1 MGTHSVGNHKGYRQ
15 VLTDA
20 VGMIDNRR
28 MELRWH
34 PLTERSVTVAPG
46 VLLPTRGR
54 AELTDYHGY
63 NVEAIVSVDPDGA
76 SVEQMTIRRREGGP
90 AITGDGIRKLA
101 VQAIVRSA
109 VREGIQDGIGRDIPT
124 GSAAVALGMLLTS
137 EAERMKAAGPTGETI
152 EWVGRVYQL
161 SELVGDPPTQAVE
174 QAFGIS
180 RSTAGAWIGRARAA
194 GHISPVS
201 GGPPNA

>member
-1 MGTHSVGNHKGYRQ
+1 
-15 VLTDA
+15 VLTNA

-28 MELRWH
+28 MHLRWY
-34 PLTERSVTVAPG
+34 PLTKPSVAVAPG

-76 SVEQMTIRRREGGP
+76 AVSVEQMTIRRREGGP

-109 VREGIQDGIGRDIPT
+109 VREGIHDGIGRDIPT

-137 EAERMKAAGPTGETI
+137 EAARMKAAGPTDETI

-174 QAFGIS
+174 QAFGVS

-194 GHISPVS
+194 GHIRPVNS
-201 GGPPNA
+201 GLPNA

>member
-1 MGTHSVGNHKGYRQ
+1 
-15 VLTDA
+15 VLTNA

-28 MELRWH
+28 MHLRWY
-34 PLTERSVTVAPG
+34 PLTKPSVAVAPG

-76 SVEQMTIRRREGGP
+76 AVSVEQMTIRRREGGP

-109 VREGIQDGIGRDIPT
+109 VRDIPT

-137 EAERMKAAGPTGETI
+137 EAARMKAAGPTDETI

-174 QAFGIS
+174 QAFGVS

-194 GHISPVS
+194 GHIRPVNS
-201 GGPPNA
+201 GLPNA